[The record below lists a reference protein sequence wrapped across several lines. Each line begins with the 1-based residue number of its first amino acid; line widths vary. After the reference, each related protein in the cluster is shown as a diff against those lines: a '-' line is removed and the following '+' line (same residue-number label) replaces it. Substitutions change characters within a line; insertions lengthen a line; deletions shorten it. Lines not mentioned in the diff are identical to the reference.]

1 MKHLALTI
9 TTTLAT
15 LAIILILWQLRSI
28 VFLFL
33 FSIIIAGAL
42 RRPIDRLIQRQFKP
56 WLAMTIMYG
65 VVLIG
70 LTGLVIMIA
79 MPLANEIDA
88 LSQALTQ
95 LYATGYSLVQS
106 DTLTGNPL
114 LDRLPS
120 SEVVG
125 QFLLEN
131 QPAVLVRL
139 VLGFTQGFAFFVGQ
153 ASLAIVLSIYWTVDQ
168 LHFERLWLSL
178 LAPGQRTRMRDL
190 WYKLEANV
198 GAYIRSEVLQS
209 VIAGGLLTLGFWL
222 SGLSYPFLLA
232 AIGAIAW
239 FIPLVGALFAI
250 PIIALIALL
259 NGPTLAVAAAIYSL
273 LIFFLM
279 EFAIEPRLYD
289 RSKYGAIL
297 VILVMMAMVDA
308 LGIIGLLLA
317 PPLALAIQMIIDEL
331 LSAPAAPATVDKA
344 VTLQDLQEQ
353 LAQVRTAV
361 SQTETQSPRVK
372 NMVERLEQLVR
383 ETQEATT

>member
-33 FSIIIAGAL
+33 FSIIIAGAV

-65 VVLIG
+65 VVLFG
-70 LTGLVIMIA
+70 LTGLILMIA

-88 LSQALTQ
+88 LTEALTQ
-95 LYATGYSLVQS
+95 LYARGYAVMQS
-106 DTLTGNPL
+106 DMLTGNPL

-120 SEVVG
+120 SEIVS
-125 QFLLEN
+125 QFLLDN
-131 QPAVLVRL
+131 QPAGLVKL
-139 VLGFTQGFAFFVGQ
+139 LMGATQGVAFFVGQ
-153 ASLAIVLSIYWTVDQ
+153 ASLAIVLSIYWTADQ

-190 WYKLEANV
+190 WYTLEENM

-209 VIAGGLLTLGFWL
+209 VFAGGLLTLGFWL
-222 SGLSYPFLLA
+222 MGVNYPFLLA
-232 AIGAIAW
+232 AIGAITW

-250 PIIALIALL
+250 PLIALIALL
-259 NGPTLAVAAAIYSL
+259 NGPTLAIAAASYSL

-279 EFAIEPRLYD
+279 EFVIEPRLYD

-308 LGIIGLLLA
+308 LGIAGLLLA
-317 PPLALAIQMIIDEL
+317 PPLALTIQMIMDEF
-331 LSAPAAPATVDKA
+331 LSTPAAPAPVA
-344 VTLQDLQEQ
+344 SAITLQDLEEQ

-361 SQTETQSPRVK
+361 NQTETQSPRVK
-372 NMVERLEQLVR
+372 NMLARLEQLIR
-383 ETQEATT
+383 ETQAATI